1 MPSSELNKTLDAA
14 KLGTRKVQFFQDDSA
29 IQVDEKLREVLPK
42 LEGAGGY
49 MLKGNGTHHIF
60 PIEPPYRVSRLKK
73 EIGHGKVFIKPLQN
87 NLELTTEAVSEDE
100 EVGLFVI
107 L

>member
-14 KLGTRKVQFFQDDSA
+14 KLGTRKVQFFQDA

-49 MLKGNGTHHIF
+49 LLLKGNGTHQIF

-73 EIGHGKVFIKPLQN
+73 EIGQGKVFIKPLQN